1 MNIRPMTDVEK
12 RSAAKTFVETW
23 LGRGDEKQD
32 AQNFWRMLLH
42 SVFGVES
49 PESDVLFEYPIK
61 KDVKSSTIFID
72 AYIKDTAVLIEQKGK
87 EINLRKHYE
96 QSDGSKLTP
105 YGQAR
110 RYAGLLPHNMNPR
123 WIVVCNFQEFHIHD
137 MNNPNSEPYVV
148 LLKDLEKEYTRLN
161 FLVDTGSENLR
172 REMEISKKAGDLVGL
187 LYDALLKKYGDK
199 PTQADL
205 HSLNVL
211 CVRLVFCLYAED
223 AGIFGQH
230 LLFHDYLKQFSPQ
243 KARKALEELFEILDT
258 KEEERP
264 RFLSDDDPILASFPY
279 VNGGLFSKKVKID
292 IPPITE
298 DIYNL
303 ILQDASAGFDWSE
316 ISPTIF
322 GAMFESTLNPETRR
336 KGGMHYTSIENIHK
350 VIDPLFLDD
359 LKAEYTS
366 IMSSNVVASRHRA
379 LEAFQDKLASLE
391 FLDPAAG
398 SGNFLTES
406 YLCIRRL
413 ENQVIRGLLDSRTA
427 STITGRLKISPGQI
441 ALGTDDVLNPIKVSI
456 TQFHGIEINDF
467 AVSVARTALWIAE
480 SQMLKETENIIHM
493 KLDFLPLKTQ
503 ANIVEGN
510 ALRIDWETVV
520 DRSRLNYIM
529 GNPPFVGARQMKE
542 GSVQKQDMALVFG
555 SKWKNLGNLDYV
567 CGWYK
572 KATDLMQGTSIR
584 TALVSTNSVSQGD
597 AVATLWKPLLAEGVH
612 IDFAHRTFQWDSE
625 ASAKAHVH
633 CVIIGFSVAPLL
645 KAKTI
650 YDGDM
655 SATAENINPYLF
667 DGENILIESRSK
679 PLCEV
684 PEIGIGNKPI
694 DGGNYLFKKDEMEAF
709 IASEPAS
716 ALHFK
721 TWYGSDEFI
730 NRRPRYCLWL
740 GYCSPSELLKM
751 PNCLKR
757 VEAVRNYRLA
767 SPSAGTRKIADKPTR
782 FHVENMPS
790 GTYIVIPEVSSGKR
804 KYIPMGFMTPDILC
818 SNLVKIMPDASL
830 YHFGI
835 LESGMHMAWM
845 RTTCGRMKSDYRYSK
860 DVVYNNFPWPTPT
873 EEQKKR
879 IEITA
884 QGILDARELY
894 PDDSLAALYNE
905 VTMPP
910 ELRKAHQAND
920 MAVLAAYGIKKG
932 DPAYASES
940 ACVAFLMKKYQEL
953 TAQKG

>member
-32 AQNFWRMLLH
+32 AQNFWRMLL
-42 SVFGVES
+42 STVYGVES

-123 WIVVCNFQEFHIHD
+123 WIVVSNFQEFHIHD
-137 MNNPNSEPYVV
+137 MNNPNGEPYVV
-148 LLKDLEKEYTRLN
+148 KLADLEKEYTRLN

-187 LYDALLKKYGDK
+187 LYDALLKKYGLK

-230 LLFHDYLKQFSPQ
+230 LLFHDYLKQFQPRQ
-243 KARKALEELFEILDT
+243 VGEALEKLFAILDQT
-258 KEEERP
+258 EEERP
-264 RFLSDDDPILASFPY
+264 RFLSESDPLLASFPY
-279 VNGGLFSKKVKID
+279 VNGGLFKGKVD
-292 IPPITE
+292 VPPF
-298 DIYNL
+298 DDNL
-303 ILQDASAGFDWSE
+303 YELLLSEASAGFDWSE

-441 ALGTDDVLNPIKVSI
+441 ALGTDAVLNPIKVSI

-510 ALRIDWETVV
+510 ALRLDWGSVV
-520 DRSRLNYIM
+520 DKSRLNFIM
-529 GNPPFVGARQMKE
+529 GNPPFTGARKMEQ
-542 GSVQKQDMALVFG
+542 GSEQKKDVQDTFGNIKDVQD
-555 SKWKNLGNLDYV
+555 LDYV
-567 CGWYK
+567 TCWYK
-572 KATDLMQGTSIR
+572 VAAQFIQNTSIEVCF
-584 TALVSTNSVSQGD
+584 VSTNSICQGAQVPILWNVLFNDFHVS
-597 AVATLWKPLLAEGVH
+597 
-612 IDFAHRTFQWDSE
+612 INFAYQTFRWNSE
-625 ASAKAHVH
+625 STDEAAVH
-633 CVIIGFSVAPLL
+633 CVIVGFATFMRSVKKLFPADAQP
-645 KAKTI
+645 TI
-650 YDGDM
+650 V
-655 SATAENINPYLF
+655 SNISPYL
-667 DGENILIESRSK
+667 IEGDDSFVVAAKES
-679 PLCEV
+679 LCEMPRMV
-684 PEIGIGNKPI
+684 FGNQPR
-694 DGGNYLFKKDEMEAF
+694 DGGFYVITPHERAKLLEE
-709 IASEPAS
+709 EPTLEKWVHPYIGAE
-716 ALHFK
+716 
-721 TWYGSDEFI
+721 EFI
-730 NRRPRYCLWL
+730 KGKERYCLWL
-740 GYCSPSELLKM
+740 VHASPLDISKSKILKE
-751 PNCLKR
+751 K
-757 VEAVRNYRLA
+757 VEAVRQFRLSSKAKTTNGYARVPNCFAQMTQPEGVNYL
-767 SPSAGTRKIADKPTR
+767 
-782 FHVENMPS
+782 
-790 GTYIVIPEVSSGKR
+790 IVPRVSSENR
-804 KYIPMGFMTPDILC
+804 RYVPIGFMTPNDI
-818 SNLVKIMPDASL
+818 SSDAVQIVPGASL
-830 YHFGI
+830 YHFGV
-835 LESGMHMAWM
+835 LTSNVHMGWM
-845 RTTCGRMKSDYRYSK
+845 RTVCGRLKSDYRYSK
-860 DVVYNNFPWPTPT
+860 EIVYNTFPWPKPT
-873 EEQKKR
+873 VAQRQK

-884 QGILDARELY
+884 QAILDARALY
-894 PDDSLAALYNE
+894 PDCSMATLYSE
-905 VTMPP
+905 TTMPP
-910 ELRKAHQAND
+910 ELRKAHQTND
-920 MAVLAAYGIKKG
+920 RAVMEAYGIKKG
-932 DPAYASES
+932 DPAYSSES

-953 TAQKG
+953 VSQ

>member
-32 AQNFWRMLLH
+32 AQNFWRDLLH
-42 SVFGVES
+42 DVYGVES
-49 PESDVLFEYPIK
+49 VTSDVLFEYPIK

-161 FLVDTGSENLR
+161 FLMDTGSENLR

-510 ALRIDWETVV
+510 ALRLDW
-520 DRSRLNYIM
+520 
-529 GNPPFVGARQMKE
+529 
-542 GSVQKQDMALVFG
+542 GSVV
-555 SKWKNLGNLDYV
+555 
-567 CGWYK
+567 
-572 KATDLMQGTSIR
+572 
-584 TALVSTNSVSQGD
+584 
-597 AVATLWKPLLAEGVH
+597 
-612 IDFAHRTFQWDSE
+612 
-625 ASAKAHVH
+625 
-633 CVIIGFSVAPLL
+633 
-645 KAKTI
+645 
-650 YDGDM
+650 
-655 SATAENINPYLF
+655 
-667 DGENILIESRSK
+667 
-679 PLCEV
+679 
-684 PEIGIGNKPI
+684 
-694 DGGNYLFKKDEMEAF
+694 
-709 IASEPAS
+709 
-716 ALHFK
+716 
-721 TWYGSDEFI
+721 
-730 NRRPRYCLWL
+730 
-740 GYCSPSELLKM
+740 
-751 PNCLKR
+751 
-757 VEAVRNYRLA
+757 
-767 SPSAGTRKIADKPTR
+767 
-782 FHVENMPS
+782 
-790 GTYIVIPEVSSGKR
+790 
-804 KYIPMGFMTPDILC
+804 
-818 SNLVKIMPDASL
+818 
-830 YHFGI
+830 
-835 LESGMHMAWM
+835 
-845 RTTCGRMKSDYRYSK
+845 
-860 DVVYNNFPWPTPT
+860 
-873 EEQKKR
+873 
-879 IEITA
+879 
-884 QGILDARELY
+884 
-894 PDDSLAALYNE
+894 
-905 VTMPP
+905 
-910 ELRKAHQAND
+910 
-920 MAVLAAYGIKKG
+920 
-932 DPAYASES
+932 
-940 ACVAFLMKKYQEL
+940 
-953 TAQKG
+953 